1 MFFSCDDRQYD
12 YTKIEKIE
20 SSFVPFGINT
30 PIELGEDVVNISPN
44 TIQISDQTK
53 LLEIGLLLSTL
64 KPETMKENQ
73 VKSNVYV
80 KSLISLKTNNKTVEL
95 YSDKQLILLDNKA
108 YKYSEELINKIRGL

>member
-1 MFFSCDDRQYD
+1 MFFSCDNRQYD

-20 SSFVPFGINT
+20 SSFVPFGIST
-30 PIELGEDVVNISPN
+30 PMEMGEDVVNLSPN
-44 TIQISDQTK
+44 IIQISDQTK

-64 KPETMKENQ
+64 EPETMKENQ

-80 KSLISLKTNNKTVEL
+80 KSLISLKTNNITIEL
-95 YSDKQLILLDNKA
+95 YSDKQLILLDNKV